1 MSKLLKGIKGM
12 KQLIAGLS
20 AERYPPEQE
29 KFKSPLVLLHGVWS
43 GPWCW
48 HSWATHFCNLGWD
61 STAID
66 LRRRSPENPI
76 GNLSGLSFADC
87 VQDLGEV
94 IRSFSTPPVLVAM
107 NLGALMALK
116 ALEENKLAA
125 LILVSPSHPGNL
137 TVARSRPQ
145 RLLWLKYRL
154 LLFLGR
160 PFRIDEKD
168 FRVHFLTP
176 LPENLQIGLARQT
189 VPESSALVREFLA
202 PGIALEPGSLS
213 CPLLVLGGAHDKLIP
228 PEASSRMAQW
238 LGGEFREYPAQGHWL
253 IERDGENIV
262 RDIHRWIIQKL
273 GEKILLT
280 EFS

>member
-1 MSKLLKGIKGM
+1 M
-12 KQLIAGLS
+12 KQFIAGLS
-20 AERYPPEQE
+20 TDHYPPEQE
-29 KFKSPLVLLHGVWS
+29 KFKSPLLLVHGVWS

-48 HSWATHFCNLGWD
+48 HGWATHFCNLGWGC
-61 STAID
+61 TAVD
-66 LRRRSPENPI
+66 LRRRATDNPL
-76 GNLSGLSFADC
+76 GNLHNLSFNDC
-87 VQDLGEV
+87 VRDLGEV
-94 IRSFSTPPVLVAM
+94 IRSFSSPPVLVAM

-125 LILVSPSHPGNL
+125 LILVSPSLPGNL

-160 PFRIDEKD
+160 PVRIDEKD

-176 LPENLQIGLARQT
+176 LPENLQIGLAQQT

-202 PGIALEPGSLS
+202 PRIGLEPGRLS
-213 CPLLVLGGAHDKLIP
+213 CPLVVLAGTHDKLTP
-228 PEASSRMAQW
+228 AVTSNRMAQW
-238 LGGEFREYPAQGHWL
+238 LGGEFREYPTQGHWL
-253 IERDGENIV
+253 IEYDGESIV
-262 RDIHRWIIQKL
+262 RDIHRWIIQRL
-273 GEKILLT
+273 GEEILLA

>member
-1 MSKLLKGIKGM
+1 M

-20 AERYPPEQE
+20 AERYPPEKV
-29 KFKSPLVLLHGVWS
+29 KFKAPLLLVHGVWS

-48 HSWATHFCNLGWD
+48 QGWATHFCNLGWD
-61 STAID
+61 SIAID
-66 LRRRSPENPI
+66 LRRRSGRNPMRQVQ
-76 GNLSGLSFADC
+76 NLSFTDC

-94 IRSFSTPPVLVAM
+94 IRSFSTPPVVLAI

-116 ALEENKLAA
+116 ALEVSKPAA
-125 LILVSPSHPGNL
+125 LILVSPSPPENL
-137 TVARSRPQ
+137 IAAQSRPQ

-176 LPENLQIGLARQT
+176 LRENLQIGLARQT

-202 PGIALEPGSLS
+202 PCIALEPGSLS

-262 RDIHRWIIQKL
+262 RDIHRWIIQRL

>member
-1 MSKLLKGIKGM
+1 M
-12 KQLIAGLS
+12 KQFIAGLS
-20 AERYPPEQE
+20 TDHYPPEQE
-29 KFKSPLVLLHGVWS
+29 KFKSPLLLVHGVWS

-48 HSWATHFCNLGWD
+48 QGWATHFCNLGW
-61 STAID
+61 SCTAVD
-66 LRRRSPENPI
+66 LRRRATDNPM
-76 GNLSGLSFADC
+76 GNLHKLSFNDC
-87 VQDLGEV
+87 VRDLGEV
-94 IRSFSTPPVLVAM
+94 IRSFSSPPVLVAM

-202 PGIALEPGSLS
+202 PAIALEPGSLS
-213 CPLLVLGGAHDKLIP
+213 CPLLVLGGAYDKLIP
-228 PEASSRMAQW
+228 REASSRMAQW

-253 IERDGENIV
+253 IERDGEYIV
-262 RDIHRWIIQKL
+262 RDIHRWIIQRL